1 MIHKPLC
8 MAWGN
13 ADDFEAVIEQLKKCE
28 ESILDIYMEHVQD
41 GVERDTIKALV
52 DAETWMNGNEVA
64 QYFDVEIE
72 QQAAVA
78 ACASDFFERYN
89 NLPENLKT
97 TAAQD
102 IVQAVLDA
110 LDARAQQAA
119 DKARQQ
125 EIDDLLGDLDE
136 YGV

>member
-13 ADDFEAVIEQLKKCE
+13 ADDFEAVIEQLNKCE

-52 DAETWMNGNEVA
+52 DAETWMNGNKGA

>member
-13 ADDFEAVIEQLKKCE
+13 ADDFEAVIEQLNKCE

-119 DKARQQ
+119 EKEREK
-125 EIDDLLGDLDE
+125 EINDLLGDLDE
-136 YGV
+136 YGI

>member
-13 ADDFEAVIEQLKKCE
+13 ADDFEAVIEQLNKCE

-64 QYFDVEIE
+64 QYFNVEIE

-119 DKARQQ
+119 EKEREK
-125 EIDDLLGDLDE
+125 EINDLLGDLDE
-136 YGV
+136 YGI

>member
-1 MIHKPLC
+1 M
-8 MAWGN
+8 N
-13 ADDFEAVIEQLKKCE
+13 KCE

-97 TAAQD
+97 TAEQD

>member
-1 MIHKPLC
+1 MQ
-8 MAWGN
+8 W
-13 ADDFEAVIEQLKKCE
+13 
-28 ESILDIYMEHVQD
+28 
-41 GVERDTIKALV
+41 IKALV

-78 ACASDFFERYN
+78 ACASDFFEKYN
-89 NLPENLKT
+89 NLPESLKT
-97 TAAQD
+97 TATQD
-102 IVQAVLDA
+102 IVQAVIDA
-110 LDARAQQAA
+110 LDAREQQAA